1 MILLSFS
8 FPFFPEQASTVAGE
22 VDALYFFLL
31 ALSAFFALAVAAM
44 VVYFA
49 VKYRRRHED
58 EIPIQIDGHDLLEL
72 TWSIIPLFLA
82 MGTFVWASKVFFTI
96 SRPPDNAV
104 QMYVVG
110 KQWMWK
116 VQHPEGV
123 REINQLHVPLG
134 QPVKLLMAT
143 EDVIHSFYIP
153 AFRIKADVVPGRYT
167 SMWFTP
173 TKVGRYHLFCAEY
186 CGTKHSAMI
195 GEVVVMEREEYQQWL
210 AGGPSGGSMMSR
222 GEKLFT
228 ELACAT
234 CHVGGGLQRGPS
246 LANIAGKPVQLAAG
260 GTVIA
265 DDNYIRESIL
275 NPAAKVVAG
284 YQAVMPAFQGLVNEE
299 GLMALL
305 TYVKS
310 LTPQQD
316 GSAPAGAVV
325 SAPGAGTPAPAATPS
340 GSVPSGDQKKDHTP

>member
-1 MILLSFS
+1 MTPLSYS
-8 FPFFPEQASTVAGE
+8 FPFFPQQASTVAGQ

-31 ALSAFFALAVAAM
+31 GLSALFAVAVAAT

-49 VKYRRRHED
+49 IKYRRRHPD
-58 EIPIQIDGHDLLEL
+58 EVPHQIHGSDLLEL

-82 MGTFVWASKVFFTI
+82 LGTFVWASKVYFTI
-96 SRPPDNAV
+96 SRPPDNAM

-116 VQHPEGV
+116 TQHPEGV
-123 REINQLHVPLG
+123 REINELHVPLG

-167 SMWFTP
+167 SMWFTA
-173 TKVGRYHLFCAEY
+173 TKTGRFHLFCAEY
-186 CGTKHSAMI
+186 CGTKHSGMI
-195 GEVVVMEREEYQQWL
+195 GEVVVMEPEEYQQWL
-210 AGGPSGGSMMSR
+210 AGGPSGGSMVSR
-222 GEKLFT
+222 GEKLFS
-228 ELACAT
+228 ELACVT
-234 CHVGGGLQRGPS
+234 CHMGGGLQRGPS
-246 LANIAGKPVQLAAG
+246 LANIAGKPVQLTG
-260 GTVIA
+260 GATIIA

-275 NPAAKVVAG
+275 NPSAKVVAG
-284 YQAVMPAFQGLVNEE
+284 YQPVMPAFQGLVNEE

-325 SAPGAGTPAPAATPS
+325 PVTSVGAPATGSPAP
-340 GSVPSGDQKKDHTP
+340 GSVPSGDRKKEHTP